1 MTPSTAPPLVD
12 RFEHLV
18 EVGRALARERNA
30 ARLLDIIVAAA
41 IRLCSADG
49 AALYRLNDAGDA
61 LTFEIVHNRT
71 LNWGEGGARA
81 ADLAL
86 SEVPLAGVNGAPNH
100 NAVVAHAALTRQS
113 VRIADV
119 YAVDGYDFA
128 GAKRFDAQRG
138 YRTRS
143 LLAVPM
149 LDHRDELIGVLQLV
163 NALDG
168 DGNVVEFS
176 DDDQRLA
183 EALTGLAGVVLA
195 NQLLIGQLEAL
206 FSGLVSLI
214 NTAIDEKSPYTS
226 GHCQRVPVLTM
237 MLADAAHETTD
248 GPLAAFRMSESDR
261 DELFLAGMLHD
272 CGKITTPVH
281 IVDKATKLQTIGD
294 RIDLVGARFDA
305 LAADTHRLA
314 LERRLQGDD
323 AAAVAAELA
332 VERQAQDDD
341 LAFLRRANVGQERMA
356 TEDIARVHRI
366 AERSYRSAD
375 GTWRPVLSPDEAAN
389 LAIPYGTLSP
399 AERAIINRHV
409 ESTIAMLEALPWPR
423 HLARVPEYAGGHHER
438 MDGGGYPKGLT
449 SAQMPLPARMICIA
463 DIFEALTAPDRPY
476 KAAKSLSESLAILGR
491 MREGGH
497 VDPDLFDVFVR
508 RKVYRDYAAKYM
520 NPAQIDAVDEGAI
533 PGYRP

>member
-1 MTPSTAPPLVD
+1 
-12 RFEHLV
+12 
-18 EVGRALARERNA
+18 
-30 ARLLDIIVAAA
+30 
-41 IRLCSADG
+41 
-49 AALYRLNDAGDA
+49 
-61 LTFEIVHNRT
+61 
-71 LNWGEGGARA
+71 
-81 ADLAL
+81 
-86 SEVPLAGVNGAPNH
+86 
-100 NAVVAHAALTRQS
+100 
-113 VRIADV
+113 
-119 YAVDGYDFA
+119 
-128 GAKRFDAQRG
+128 
-138 YRTRS
+138 
-143 LLAVPM
+143 
-149 LDHRDELIGVLQLV
+149 
-163 NALDG
+163 
-168 DGNVVEFS
+168 
-176 DDDQRLA
+176 
-183 EALTGLAGVVLA
+183 
-195 NQLLIGQLEAL
+195 
-206 FSGLVSLI
+206 
-214 NTAIDEKSPYTS
+214 
-226 GHCQRVPVLTM
+226 
-237 MLADAAHETTD
+237 
-248 GPLAAFRMSESDR
+248 
-261 DELFLAGMLHD
+261 
-272 CGKITTPVH
+272 VH

-305 LAADTHRLA
+305 LAADTHRRA

-332 VERQAQDDD
+332 AERQAQDDD

-356 TEDIARVHRI
+356 TDDIARVHRI

-375 GTWRPVLSPDEAAN
+375 GTRRPVLSPDEAAN

-463 DIFEALTAPDRPY
+463 DVFEALTAPDRPY